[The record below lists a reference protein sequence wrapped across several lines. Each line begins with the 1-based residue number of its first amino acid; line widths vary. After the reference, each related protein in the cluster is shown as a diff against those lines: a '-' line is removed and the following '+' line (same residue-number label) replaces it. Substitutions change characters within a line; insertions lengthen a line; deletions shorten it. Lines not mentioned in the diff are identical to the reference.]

1 MSVFSLFDLIN
12 GAASFDPSYNGIW
25 LGSEDESL
33 ATKGSARS
41 IVKINDGV
49 ITFVKN
55 NCKSNQSLKWRK
67 EV

>member
-12 GAASFDPSYNGIW
+12 GAASFDPSYNGTW
-25 LGSEDESL
+25 LGCEDESP
-33 ATKGSARS
+33 ATRGSAKS
-41 IVKINDGV
+41 IVKINDGA
-49 ITFVKN
+49 ITFLKN